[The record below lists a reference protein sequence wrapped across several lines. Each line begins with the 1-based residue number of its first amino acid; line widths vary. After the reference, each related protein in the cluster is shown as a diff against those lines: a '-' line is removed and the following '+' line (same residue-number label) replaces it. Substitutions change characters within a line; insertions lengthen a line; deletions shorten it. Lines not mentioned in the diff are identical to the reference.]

1 MLSIS
6 GVDVFGQNVAI
17 TSTCKGTLF
26 AGSIRSQTVVVGR
39 ITNFAGCQ
47 SLARDTACE
56 GARVTQFICSVDKKS
71 SCLIAGVA
79 LRQALAEIALVQRAL
94 LTGLSG

>member
-1 MLSIS
+1 MSIS

-26 AGSIRSQTVVVGR
+26 AGSIRSQTIVVGR

-47 SLARDTACE
+47 RLACETACE
-56 GARVTQFICSVDKKS
+56 GARVTQFIHRVDKES
-71 SCLIAGVA
+71 SRLIASVA
-79 LRQALAEIALVQRAL
+79 LRQALAEIALV
-94 LTGLSG
+94 